1 MFQLLVRGAL
11 LVEHLRL
18 GIAQRGGHP
27 PAQLRLL
34 FNDRQLVD
42 GRTMSDYNIQ
52 RGAVITLVKLALLRD
67 IVVATPGGQTIVLE
81 VHISETIDHI
91 KARMSAAL
99 VGRIPPDFL
108 RLTLGGNLLEHGRRT
123 VSDYN
128 IQPDDVLTVSHA

>member
-1 MFQLLVRGAL
+1 MFKIMIASPAGEVFQLLVRGAL

-81 VHISETIDHI
+81 VHIAETSITSRR
-91 KARMSAAL
+91 ACPQL
-99 VGRIPPDFL
+99 L
-108 RLTLGGNLLEHGRRT
+108 LG
-123 VSDYN
+123 
-128 IQPDDVLTVSHA
+128 VSHLIFCA